1 MYYDNCDFIKVLYH
15 FDGPVIFDYV
25 CLEKV
30 QVLKEVNSFEAGS
43 K

>member
-15 FDGPVIFDYV
+15 IDDYV

-30 QVLKEVNSFEAGS
+30 QVFERG
-43 K
+43 